1 MGDEIQ
7 DSGAQPPPLPTS
19 ETRAKRGPLR
29 TVLRWGVS
37 LAVAGIAGSILLV
50 LVNAVL
56 PPVITPLMLIR
67 GFENSDGTGQF
78 RWRWRDRE
86 AISPHIFRAVMAA
99 EDARFCEHNGFDWK
113 ALETALERADR
124 GKKLRGAST
133 ISQQVAKN
141 VYLWP
146 SRSYI
151 RKGLEAWF
159 TVLIE
164 VFWSKDRILET
175 YVNVAEWGSGIYGIE
190 AAARYHFKRNAKA
203 ITPRQAALLA
213 ATLPNPR
220 RWAAGRPTGYINRR
234 AGTIQARMRS
244 FAIRNDNFCYD
255 PPKK

>member
-1 MGDEIQ
+1 MGSDIPETSPQ
-7 DSGAQPPPLPTS
+7 PLPFPA
-19 ETRAKRGPLR
+19 RKRGPVR
-29 TVLRWGVS
+29 TVIRWAIS
-37 LAVAGIAGSILLV
+37 LTVAAVVGSVLLV

-67 GFENSDGTGQF
+67 GFENTDGTGKF

-86 AISPHIFRAVMAA
+86 SISPHIFRAVMAA
-99 EDARFCEHNGFDWK
+99 EDARFCEHSGFDWK
-113 ALETALERADR
+113 AVERAFRHADR
-124 GKKLRGAST
+124 GNKLRGAST

-146 SRSYI
+146 GRSYF

-164 VFWSKDRILET
+164 ALWSKDRILET
-175 YVNVAEWGSGIYGIE
+175 YVNVAEWGQGIYGVE
-190 AAARYHFKRNAKA
+190 AAARFHFRGNAK
-203 ITPRQAALLA
+203 TLSPRQAALLA

-234 AGTIQARMRS
+234 AGTIQARMRA
-244 FAIRNDNFCYD
+244 FAVRSGDFCD
-255 PPKK
+255 TPPRK